1 MKKIFVYSF
10 CIAAAVL
17 FSGCLKDDTVT
28 PAASGNERLT
38 LLLPEVQQVAVTRAA
53 TQTECT
59 INNLYLLVYRSGA
72 LVYKQASGA
81 SSVTGNGTAQP
92 SVELLYK
99 LKTGDKVYIAA
110 NYSAA
115 VGTSL
120 SGLATGAA
128 ESGLASLLVYD
139 NPAYNAVV
147 PMTAVQPMYGSVVWS
162 SGPNACTLVR
172 SLAKV
177 SVELGNAGV
186 FAGKTVQYVLAGA
199 PQKTSMEVVY
209 DTNAG
214 KYKIPGAADIGST
227 WSTVVDT
234 DCMVALAAA
243 NYCAAYP
250 LSTVAGGVDIDE
262 NTFDKRRTALVLCAV
277 DAANAE
283 EYYRLDFSRQLSSTT
298 ITGDAS
304 NEYLDITPNTHY
316 TFRIESV
323 NSSGYGSAAEAWAN
337 PGSNIEYTVT
347 VSGDEWTSS
356 TSNGQYLVKT
366 DRDTVLVVKNTAA
379 AADLMKFAA
388 QMPDVGQKPGGDLP
402 GSVDTRTVTLV
413 GADKKTVLPVSQLQ
427 LCLGDGTPVT
437 DNTFD
442 FSGVTIPA
450 DGYRLKYLSG
460 AGLPSEAV
468 YAKIRY
474 GNIEHYV
481 PLVPV
486 TFDADIP
493 QTAFTFAGKND
504 SALQVQSH
512 YYDAATGHYV
522 PCAWT
527 TEFSADGGATWIAAE
542 PGMLSGFPGRGAGS
556 DPGDPATYPAD
567 YLFGVSAQTGIEIN
581 VHNDALRAASSV
593 WGDHDLSTKGGATSM
608 NTANCYVVNAPGV
621 YRFPLVYGNAI
632 KDGNPNPD
640 AYTSSGMI
648 TRYIL
653 DVLYNHLD
661 VPVTDPY
668 IYNNANCVPADA
680 VLVWQ
685 DENRLVSGV
694 GLDTEKQNIHFE
706 VPSESIRQGNAIIA
720 VRDASG
726 TVLWSWHIW
735 VTDYVPGDDLVRMTN
750 LQGNQYTFFPVNIG
764 WCDPTTTRYDARGA
778 QVRITQDR
786 SGLSHTFT
794 LEQAEHTVVDV
805 GNSPYYEWGRKDP
818 MLPGVLDAAGKPA
831 DKTIYPGAYDFVH
844 EGQGL
849 VTVGAAI
856 QNPHVFYKPSDSDS
870 SWCSEV
876 YYNFW
881 DNNNRVSMTD
891 IYAAGTKTI
900 YDPSPAGY
908 VVPPI
913 GAWSGLTSSGIN
925 SFDTSEFNV
934 YGMFDSGWNF
944 YCAPGGTGGTTF
956 YPAIGSRHNYNGNVY
971 YVKESGGY
979 WSGTPYS
986 TFGGYYM
993 SFGEISLLV
1002 ENKSG
1007 RAYGLGVRPIRE

>member
-10 CIAAAVL
+10 YIFAGIL
-17 FSGCLKDDTVT
+17 FSGCLKDDTVS
-28 PAASGNERLT
+28 PAASGNGRLT
-38 LLLPEVQQVAVTRAA
+38 LLLPDVQQVAVTRAA
-53 TQTECT
+53 TEAECR
-59 INNLYLLVYRSGA
+59 ISNLYVLVYRSGA
-72 LVYKQASGA
+72 LVYKQTAA
-81 SSVTGNGTAQP
+81 AAAVTGNGTAQP

-99 LKTGDKVYIAA
+99 LQPGDRVCAVA
-110 NYSAA
+110 NYPLS
-115 VGTSL
+115 VGTAL
-120 SGLATGAA
+120 EGLATGSA
-128 ESGLASLLVYD
+128 ESGLSPLLVYD
-139 NPAYNAVV
+139 NPVYNAAW
-147 PMTAVQPMYGSVVWS
+147 PATGPQPMYGSVVWS
-162 SGPNACTLVR
+162 AGSNVCPMVR

-177 SVELGNAGV
+177 TVETGSSGL
-186 FAGKTVQYVLAGA
+186 FAGKTVKYTLAGA
-199 PQKTSMEVVY
+199 PRKTSMEVRY
-209 DTNAG
+209 DTEAG
-214 KYKIPGAADIGST
+214 VYVVPGAAGFGGA
-227 WSTVVDT
+227 WSTDVDT
-234 DCMVALAAA
+234 DGMTVLTAV
-243 NYCAAYP
+243 NYCAPYP
-250 LSTVAGGVDIDE
+250 LATSAGGAEVDDD
-262 NTFDKRRTALVLCAV
+262 TFDKRRTAVILSLTASGS
-277 DAANAE
+277 E
-283 EYYRLDFSRQLSSTT
+283 EYYRLDFSRQLSSTSVA
-298 ITGDAS
+298 GDAS
-304 NEYLDITPNTHY
+304 NEYMDIRPNTHY
-316 TFRIESV
+316 IFRIESV

-347 VSGDEWTSS
+347 ISGDGWKSS
-356 TSNGQYLVKT
+356 TSNGQYMVKT
-366 DRDTVLVVKNTAA
+366 DRDTVLVVAGVSA
-379 AADLMKFAA
+379 AADLVRFAA
-388 QMPDVGQKPGGDLP
+388 QMPDAGQKPGGELP
-402 GSVDTRTVTLV
+402 GSVGTRTVTLV
-413 GADKKTVLPVSQLQ
+413 GADRKTPVPVSQLQ
-427 LCLGDGTPVT
+427 LCMEDGTPVA
-437 DNTFD
+437 DNTLD

-450 DGYRLKYLSG
+450 DGYRLRYLSG
-460 AGLPSEAV
+460 TGLPSTAA
-468 YAKIRY
+468 YAKVRY
-474 GNIEHYV
+474 GNVEHFV

-493 QTAFTFAGKND
+493 QTTFTFEGKNN
-504 SALQVQSH
+504 SALQVHSH
-512 YYDAATGHYV
+512 YYDDATGRYV

-527 TEFSADGGATWIAAE
+527 TEFSADGGATWTAEE

-593 WGDHDLSTKGGATSM
+593 WGVHDLSTKGGATSM

-621 YRFPLVYGNAI
+621 YTFPLVYGNAI
-632 KDGNPNPD
+632 KDGDPNPD

-648 TRYIL
+648 TRFIL
-653 DVLYNHLD
+653 DILYNHLD
-661 VPVTDPY
+661 VPVDDPY

-685 DENRLVSGV
+685 DENRLVTGV
-694 GLDTEKQNIHFE
+694 SLDTEKQNIRFE

-735 VTDYVPGDDLVRMTN
+735 VTDYVPGDDLVQMTN

-764 WCDPTTTRYDARGA
+764 WCDPTTTQYDAREVL
-778 QVRITQDR
+778 VRITQDR
-786 SGLSHTFT
+786 SGLCRTFT

-818 MLPGVLDAAGKPA
+818 MLPGVLNAAGKSA
-831 DKTIYPGAYDFVH
+831 DKPIYPGAYDFIH

-849 VTVGAAI
+849 VTIGTAI

-891 IYAAGTKTI
+891 IYAVGTKTI
-900 YDPSPAGY
+900 YDPSPVGY

-913 GAWSGLTSSGIN
+913 GAWSGLTSSGSN

-934 YGMFDSGWNF
+934 YGKFDSGWNF
-944 YCAPGGTGGTTF
+944 YCVPGKTGGTTF
-956 YPAIGSRHNYNGNVY
+956 YPAIGSRYNTNGKVY

-993 SFGEISLLV
+993 SFGETSLLV
-1002 ENKSG
+1002 ENTSG
-1007 RAYGLGVRPIRE
+1007 RARGLGVRPIRE